1 MRRFIN
7 QHVALRMSLA
17 VSFILVLAAIVPLV
31 ALAGNGD
38 PSGV

>member
-1 MRRFIN
+1 MRRFIS
-7 QHVALRMSLA
+7 QHVAVRMSLA

-38 PSGV
+38 PTGI